1 MKTKMIFRLL
11 ALLLVT
17 GSFAGCNYSKVIID
31 AVGIS
36 YHVWVNN
43 SDYTVTVSGP
53 NAYDGDTY
61 PLPGEKNFEVELA
74 PGESYTGIRHGEM
87 GYAPPPYGMFL
98 KISVGFDDGDDVYDV
113 EFSVEYGREGDVYTS
128 TYLPLDYDS
137 DYHLYV
143 EENYVSENVDSPQG
157 CSECVGRRWTYTFT
171 NADYEAAKSYVQ
183 GLSGE

>member
-1 MKTKMIFRLL
+1 MKTKMIFKVL

-17 GSFAGCNYSKVIID
+17 GSFAGCPSSVIID
-31 AVGIS
+31 YSGYS
-36 YHVWVNN
+36 YYVWVND
-43 SDYTVTVSGP
+43 SDYTITISSSD
-53 NAYDGDTY
+53 ARLYDPENPSQGKTW
-61 PLPGEKNFEVELA
+61 FEAELA
-74 PGESYTGIRHGEM
+74 PGEKCTEIYDMMAGTM
-87 GYAPPPYGMFL
+87 PPMVIP
-98 KISVGFDDGDDVYDV
+98 KISVEFDDGTNTYSV

-157 CSECVGRRWTYTFT
+157 CSECVGHRWTYTFT